1 MKNNRNVFIL
11 IAFLV
16 LVLIAGGVYL
26 LLNKNTA
33 KQLPVTV
40 QEAIPALDPQEIG
53 LTLEMGKDG
62 QRVIMKIE
70 KTEDLETVEY
80 QLSYNS
86 EGDIPRGAIGQ
97 LIIKN
102 PGQPLTQEIV
112 LGTCSDVCHYDK
124 DVSNI
129 KLVVKV
135 TKTDGKVYQVEETL
149 E

>member
-40 QEAIPALDPQEIG
+40 QETIPVLDPQEIG

-97 LIIKN
+97 LTIKN

>member
-86 EGDIPRGAIGQ
+86 KGDIPRGAIGQ
-97 LIIKN
+97 VMVKV
-102 PGQPLTQEIV
+102 PGQAISQEIT
-112 LGTCSDVCHYDK
+112 LGTCSDVCHYDEG
-124 DVSNI
+124 VTNI

-135 TKTDGKVYQVEETL
+135 TKTDGKVYQVEKSL